1 MEVCQLS
8 LYSLHPS
15 ICPSTRYI
23 RCAHYAPCLIPGIRK
38 TKMSQN
44 RVLSLPSKTTQ
55 AGLGSGKRNRSFQC
69 RMRKC
74 LVGTVGVGKTTA
86 GEENQGEGLTSL
98 WSSGIPRA
106 AQGSIPLLAEPFADV
121 PGAFHP
127 QRARIRPLPTS
138 LSLSQPHLP
147 LRHFHMAPKQELLQ
161 SPEHLWGKQLWR
173 CVRGGAFAPQGGNQ
187 QLQLQCSSNGYT
199 HGQPS

>member
-1 MEVCQLS
+1 
-8 LYSLHPS
+8 
-15 ICPSTRYI
+15 
-23 RCAHYAPCLIPGIRK
+23 
-38 TKMSQN
+38 MSQN

-127 QRARIRPLPTS
+127 QRARIRPLRGLQGSPGQHKGAS
-138 LSLSQPHLP
+138 PYWLSLLQTCQG
-147 LRHFHMAPKQELLQ
+147 HFIPRGQGSDLSLLH
-161 SPEHLWGKQLWR
+161 SHCHSHIFLFVTFTWPPNRNCCKALST
-173 CVRGGAFAPQGGNQ
+173 CGG
-187 QLQLQCSSNGYT
+187 SSSGDV
-199 HGQPS
+199 